1 MHLKLLQKEQPKKT
15 AEATGDFTCD
25 KIAHKTAKFS
35 KLSHQNI
42 QKQLQMSMIKKYLKK
57 YISLEERW
65 KIIDYL

>member
-1 MHLKLLQKEQPKKT
+1 MLNSLPQMHLKLLQKEQPKKT

-42 QKQLQMSMIKKYLKK
+42 QK
-57 YISLEERW
+57 
-65 KIIDYL
+65 